1 MGFDS
6 KMETGFIFLVYL
18 QPTKAEYLMT
28 NNKKML
34 LWGSAAV
41 LLLAAAIV
49 FLFLNLSN
57 GAGKGD
63 FELGEGKVS
72 VYHGIP
78 SDAVAILD
86 FKHFHEYASLASD
99 TSSFLYEMPDKGSG
113 LVRLQDL
120 VCGVEA
126 AKTAPMVLSLHYS
139 AKNNVSFL
147 QVMELGTEAQEGIGR
162 ILQQNQS
169 SKKKYNGAV
178 VYTVCS
184 DVVAAVH
191 NNLLLASSSSYV
203 LESAIRHLENST
215 SILDKQEFEKLLR
228 KNGMASSLY
237 INHNQIGK
245 FFSGVVERGFLGY
258 SDFVM
263 KFASWSCFRLDAQP
277 GKLKLDGVMEN
288 FSDEWRFTNVF
299 ASQSV
304 KKSFMGRILPASTLF
319 AVSIPVSNIQG
330 YLKSHNLYL
339 EMQKRVGTF
348 AYKQKVAQ
356 GESSVAPREWV
367 DSLAI
372 EELTSAYCKFG
383 EKCEW
388 ITVIRE
394 KSQFGI
400 NNVISS
406 VVDRDKDCVVV
417 PFAYKGY
424 LASVFGD
431 IFSHCNEE
439 YSCKVGSWTILG
451 PKNVLEEFANG
462 NVTFFTLED
471 YMDQTP
477 AKGDLSFES
486 SLKLVANV
494 KEAGDSIMQVLKPYY
509 RGCFEKQMQRN
520 NFEFF
525 TADVFYAEGLPHF
538 RGNFYASVLEKLPK
552 APERAD
558 GEEMAFE
565 IDSTVAVPQGP
576 FEVRDATKKSEAY
589 LEQLPNMRLRYMD
602 ANKKGV
608 WAIPFE
614 TPICGYVEQIDLYAN
629 GRLQMLFASGDK
641 LYLLDRLGRFV
652 NGYPAKLPKK
662 VVLGPKLLKNVNGI
676 RYSVLV
682 LNDDNT
688 VSWRDVSGKA
698 IQGFSDI
705 VAPEFIKE
713 LPEFLKLGGNRYWVL
728 RAPSQLL
735 LYTIDGKRVEML
747 DKKKKIDRTSDVTLM
762 EDGTLKVKCTDGKDY
777 SWNLATGKI
786 KKL

>member
-1 MGFDS
+1 
-6 KMETGFIFLVYL
+6 
-18 QPTKAEYLMT
+18 MT

-57 GAGKGD
+57 GTGKED
-63 FELGEGKVS
+63 FELGEGKVT
-72 VYHGIP
+72 VYHGVP
-78 SDAVAILD
+78 SDAVVVLD
-86 FKHFHEYASLASD
+86 FKHFYEYASLAGD
-99 TSSFLYEMPDKGSG
+99 TSSFLYGIPDAASG
-113 LVRLQDL
+113 LVRLQEL
-120 VCGVEA
+120 VYGIEA
-126 AKTAPMVLSLHYS
+126 AKAAPMVLSLHYS
-139 AKNNVSFL
+139 SKNNVSFL
-147 QVMELGTEAQEGIGR
+147 QVMELGAEAQDGVVR
-162 ILQQNQS
+162 MLQQNQS

-184 DVVAAVH
+184 DVVASVH

-203 LESAIRHLENST
+203 LESAIRHLENNT
-215 SILDKQEFEKLLR
+215 SILDKQEFERLLR
-228 KNGMASSLY
+228 KNGMVSSLY

-263 KFASWSCFRLDAQP
+263 KFASWSCLKMDPQP
-277 GKLKLDGVMEN
+277 GKLRLDGVMEN

-299 ASQSV
+299 GNQSV

-319 AVSIPVSNIQG
+319 AVSLPVSNMQS
-330 YLKSHNLYL
+330 YLKSHGLYL
-339 EMQKRVGTF
+339 EMQKKVGAF
-348 AYKQKVAQ
+348 AYKQKMAQ
-356 GESSVAPREWV
+356 GESKVSPRDWV

-388 ITVIRE
+388 VTVIRE
-394 KSQFGI
+394 RQQFGI

-406 VVDRDKDCVVV
+406 VVERDKACAVE

-439 YSCKVGSWTILG
+439 YICKVGAWSVIG
-451 PKNVLEEFANG
+451 PKKVLEEFANG
-462 NVTFFTLED
+462 NATFFTLED

-477 AKGDLSFES
+477 AKGDLAFES
-486 SLKLVANV
+486 SLKLVANL

-509 RGCFEKQMQRN
+509 RSGVEKQMVRN
-520 NFEFF
+520 NFEFL
-525 TADVFYAEGLPHF
+525 TADIFYAEGLPNF
-538 RGNFYASVLEKLPK
+538 RGNFYATVLEKVPK
-552 APERAD
+552 APERTD

-565 IDSTVAVPQGP
+565 IDSTVTIPQGP
-576 FEVRDATKKSEAY
+576 FEVKDATKKSAAY
-589 LEQLPNMRLRYMD
+589 LEQLPNMRLRYLD
-602 ANKKGV
+602 VNKKGV

-629 GRLQMLFASGDK
+629 GRLQMLFASENK

-662 VVLGPKLLKNVNGI
+662 VVLGPRLLKNVNGI

-682 LNDDNT
+682 LNEDNT

-735 LYTIDGKRVEML
+735 LYTIDGKRLEMA
-747 DKKKKIDRTSDVTLM
+747 DKKKRIDRTSDVTLM
-762 EDGTLKVKCTDGKDY
+762 EDGSLKVKCTDGKDY